1 MIGPDCDYIIEMK
14 LKTFTQAYFLIKCN
28 NSYSHSLVKRVKAVV
43 NGFLILGTSLYI
55 WYPNR
60 LYAPDHL

>member
-1 MIGPDCDYIIEMK
+1 MK

-28 NSYSHSLVKRVKAVV
+28 SSYSHSLVKRVKAVV
-43 NGFLILGTSLYI
+43 NGFVILGTSIYV

-60 LYAPDHL
+60 LYAPESIA